1 MKSDKYGGHIVAN
14 PGICRGKPRVEGHRI
29 TVQNVAIWHDRMGMS
44 PEEISCEYDLSL
56 GQVHAAL
63 AYYFDHLQEIEQ
75 SIMDDLVFAE
85 QQRTRK
91 RPSAKRKLRKQV
103 KNGVAR

>member
-1 MKSDKYGGHIVAN
+1 
-14 PGICRGKPRVEGHRI
+14 
-29 TVQNVAIWHDRMGMS
+29 MS

-75 SIMDDLVFAE
+75 SIIDDLTFAE
-85 QQRTRK
+85 QQRSRK
-91 RPSAKRKLRKQV
+91 HTTTKGKLRKRV